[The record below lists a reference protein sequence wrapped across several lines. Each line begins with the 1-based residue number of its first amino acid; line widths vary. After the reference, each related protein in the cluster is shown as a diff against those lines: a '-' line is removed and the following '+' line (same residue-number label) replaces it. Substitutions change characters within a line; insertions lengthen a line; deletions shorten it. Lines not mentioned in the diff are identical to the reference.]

1 MSPAVI
7 STASDRIPIRED
19 FSPNWRS
26 SRSVKAQ
33 FVGTWKL
40 VSWKTEQADGE
51 VTDSPLGPN
60 PLGWIMYQPGGYMC
74 VALMR
79 PDRAKFASNNLM
91 EATPEENKAGFNGYI
106 SYCGS
111 YEVNEQERFIIHHL
125 QFSSFPN
132 LLGTDQK
139 RYFEF
144 TGNRLTL
151 KTPPLTVL
159 GAAQV
164 HRLIWE
170 RLQ

>member
-1 MSPAVI
+1 MFVAITAAV
-7 STASDRIPIRED
+7 SDCLPPHEFLASNRHG
-19 FSPNWRS
+19 S
-26 SRSVKAQ
+26 SFAANR

-40 VSWKTEQADGE
+40 VSWKIEQAGGE
-51 VTDSPLGPN
+51 LVDSPLGPN
-60 PLGWIMYQPGGYMC
+60 PLGWIMYHPGGYMC

-79 PDRAKFASNNLM
+79 PDRPKFVSNNLI
-91 EATPEENKAGFNGYI
+91 EATPEELKLGFEGYI

-111 YEVNEQERFIIHHL
+111 YEINEQDRFIIHHL

-132 LLGTDQK
+132 LIGTDQK

-151 KTPPLTVL
+151 KTPPLTIL
-159 GAAQV
+159 GDGQI

-170 RLQ
+170 RLS